1 MLTFSRPELPA
12 LVVQAPAKLNLFL
25 EILGKRAD
33 GYHELE
39 TLMITVGIYDTLS
52 FTEED
57 SEEIGLRV
65 VDAGRRSASLRAES
79 ELIPTGS
86 ENLVVRAALLLRQFA
101 GLKRGVRIALWKRIP
116 AAAGL
121 AGGSSDAA
129 ATLVALNRLWKL
141 GLATSELCSLAGQ
154 LGSDV
159 AFFVTGQSAAVC
171 RGRGEIVEPMT
182 LPFGM
187 HFVVVRPHS
196 GLSTAAVYR
205 NFKPAATTKQAE
217 GLVEAFQSG
226 RLDRAGETLH
236 NALEPTACELNPDVK
251 RVKSELKKLPV
262 LGELMSGSGTACF
275 ALCANQAAA
284 RQAAARLRAMGIGH
298 AWEVTSRP

>member
-65 VDAGRRSASLRAES
+65 IDAGRRSASLRADS

-159 AFFVTGQSAAVC
+159 AFFVTGRSAAVC

-217 GLVEAFQSG
+217 VLVEAFQSG
-226 RLDRAGETLH
+226 RLDRAGRNLY
-236 NALEPTACELNPDVK
+236 NALEPTACELNSDVK
-251 RVKSELKKLPV
+251 RVKSELRKLPV

-275 ALCANQAAA
+275 ALCANQASA
-284 RQAAARLRAMGIGH
+284 RQAAARFRAMGIGH